1 MELEGRLEKLRLA
14 VAFEKGKAPITFWPE
29 NIKMES
35 VELSNLFGAEK
46 IAKVTE
52 LNKSTILYW
61 AKKFKDKGS
70 FLSPDQSSIS
80 ITRIVSNETKAPAL
94 KSESYPVAVLN
105 LGNTDFKI
113 YCEELAEKISAK
125 FFR

>member
-1 MELEGRLEKLRLA
+1 MELEGRLEKLRLT
-14 VAFEKGKAPITFWPE
+14 VVLEKDKSPITFWPE

-35 VELSNLFGAEK
+35 VELSNLLGAEK
-46 IAKVTE
+46 VAKVTE

-61 AKKFKDKGS
+61 AKKFKNKGS
-70 FLSPDQSSIS
+70 FLSSDQSSIS
-80 ITRIVSNETKAPAL
+80 ITRIVSSETKAPAL

-113 YCEELAEKISAK
+113 YCVELAEKIAVK